1 MSVIHLAGLGAL
13 AFRSSAA
20 PPAIGMILVCL
31 PTTSY
36 MKAMREKIDFQLGFK
51 PGSSQHPPLQCQ
63 SPTRVEKTLVQSQL
77 ELKFLSLTSYMY
89 KTVNA
94 YM

>member
-36 MKAMREKIDFQLGFK
+36 MKVMEILREL
-51 PGSSQHPPLQCQ
+51 
-63 SPTRVEKTLVQSQL
+63 
-77 ELKFLSLTSYMY
+77 LK
-89 KTVNA
+89 K
-94 YM
+94 